1 MTSARILIT
10 KFWKDKNDIK
20 IEDWYCEVWDIALN
34 DKLTIELKIKRGE
47 ISSNNF
53 YDIWGKFVEFV
64 LVKGRG
70 KASKEYS
77 IQFWR
82 GSL

>member
-1 MTSARILIT
+1 MTSARILT
-10 KFWKDKNDIK
+10 ARFWKDKNDIK
-20 IEDWYCEVWDIALN
+20 LEYWYREVWDVALN

-53 YDIWGKFVEFV
+53 YDILGKFVEFV

-82 GSL
+82 GNM

>member
-1 MTSARILIT
+1 MIL
-10 KFWKDKNDIK
+10 N
-20 IEDWYCEVWDIALN
+20 WYCEVWDIALN

-47 ISSNNF
+47 ISSKIFN
-53 YDIWGKFVEFV
+53 DILGKYVEFV

-70 KASKEYS
+70 KACKEYS

-82 GSL
+82 GSP